1 MGEDKED
8 RRVVRTRQLLRDA
21 LVSLILERGYDA
33 VTVQDVLDRANLGRS
48 TFYAHYRNKDDLLFS
63 GFEEFAAGLH
73 AHTHDDAGEGPAD
86 FTLHLFRH
94 VAGTRRLLKA
104 LWGRQGSSTILKRS
118 EIALSA
124 VLRRQIEQLAQG
136 RSTTLVPIDIAVHY
150 AASSLMSLISLW
162 LDRDL
167 PYTAEQMDAM
177 FRQLTMPG
185 LLAALGVSPS
195 PTPAPE
201 CSSAGTSP

>member
-1 MGEDKED
+1 VGEDKED

-63 GFEEFAAGLH
+63 GFEEFAIGLH
-73 AHTHDDAGEGPAD
+73 ARTHDASGGGPAAD
-86 FTLHLFRH
+86 FSLHLFRH
-94 VAGTRRLLKA
+94 VAQMRRLLKA
-104 LWGRQGSSTILKRS
+104 LWGHQGSRAIMKRS
-118 EIALSA
+118 EVAMGT
-124 VLRRQIEQLAQG
+124 VLRRQIEQLARDQ
-136 RSTTLVPIDIAVHY
+136 SPSVPLDIVTHY
-150 AASSLMSLISLW
+150 VASSLMSLITLW

-185 LLAALGVSPS
+185 VLAALGAER
-195 PTPAPE
+195 T
-201 CSSAGTSP
+201 

>member
-8 RRVVRTRQLLRDA
+8 RRVVRTRQLLREA
-21 LVSLILERGYDA
+21 LVSLILERGYEA
-33 VTVQDVLDRANLGRS
+33 VTVQDILDRANLGRS
-48 TFYAHYRNKDDLLFS
+48 TFYAHFRNKDDLMFS
-63 GFEEFAAGLH
+63 GFEQFAIGLH
-73 AHTHDDAGEGPAD
+73 AHTQGAAGEGLSA

-94 VAGTRRLLKA
+94 VEEARRLLKA
-104 LWGRQGSSTILKRS
+104 LWGRQGSRAILKRS

-136 RSTTLVPIDIAVHY
+136 RPKPAVPLVPIVPIDIAVHY
-150 AASSLMSLISLW
+150 AASSLMSLITLW
-162 LDRDL
+162 LDCDL

-185 LLAALGVSPS
+185 LMAALGL
-195 PTPAPE
+195 E
-201 CSSAGTSP
+201 D

>member
-21 LVSLILERGYDA
+21 LVSLILERGYDE

-73 AHTHDDAGEGPAD
+73 ARTHSATGEGPAD
-86 FTLHLFRH
+86 FSLHLFRH
-94 VAGTRRLLKA
+94 VAQMRRLLKA
-104 LWGRQGSSTILKRS
+104 LWGHQGSRAIMKRS
-118 EIALSA
+118 EAAMGA
-124 VLRRQIEQLAQG
+124 VLRRQVEQMA
-136 RSTTLVPIDIAVHY
+136 REKSPSVPLDIVTHY
-150 AASSLMSLISLW
+150 IASSLMALITLW

-185 LLAALGVSPS
+185 VMAALG
-195 PTPAPE
+195 TAR
-201 CSSAGTSP
+201 T